1 MLKLWY
7 ERTDDIENSRN
18 EVFACLD
25 VISGLST
32 PDEDCDSDLNVSLT
46 PNTESKESINDVT
59 ICNELIVEQ
68 KQQLH
73 DLLSDYSDIL
83 SDGIAILIWST

>member
-18 EVFACLD
+18 EVLTCLD

-32 PDEDCDSDLNVSLT
+32 PYEDCDSDLNVSLT
-46 PNTESKESINDVT
+46 SNIEGKESINDVT
-59 ICNELIVEQ
+59 ICDELTVEQ
-68 KQQLH
+68 KQQLP
-73 DLLSDYSDIL
+73 
-83 SDGIAILIWST
+83 